1 MLGGMP
7 RVARIVIPDI
17 PYHITQRGNRR
28 EDVFFSDED
37 RLVYLK
43 LLAQYATLHGLDVKA
58 YCLMT
63 NHVHLVAVPATAN
76 ALSGALKPV
85 HLRYTQHVNWTQNV
99 SGRLWQGRFFSCA
112 LDDAHFLQAVRYV
125 ERNPVRAGLVA
136 HAEDYPW
143 SSAAAHCGLR
153 VDALVSKAPGPARD
167 IGDWKTWL
175 REPDD
180 ETANEALRRNTRTGR
195 PLGGESFLNLLE
207 HLLGHTVRPRKAGRP
222 AKNKPKET
230 KYG

>member
-1 MLGGMP
+1 MP

-37 RLVYLK
+37 RQVYLT
-43 LLAQYATLHGLDVKA
+43 LLAQYAVLHRMEVKA
-58 YCLMT
+58 YCLMS

-76 ALSGALKPV
+76 ALCGALKPV
-85 HLRYTQHVNWTQNV
+85 HLRYTQHVNWSQKV

-112 LDDAHFLQAVRYV
+112 LDDAHFLRAVRYV

-136 HAEDYPW
+136 HAEDYAW

-153 VDALVSKAPGPARD
+153 TDPLVSEAPEFASQ
-167 IGDWKTWL
+167 IGDWKAWL

-180 ETANEALRRNTRTGR
+180 EVMNEALRHNTRTGR
-195 PLGGESFLNLLE
+195 PLGGEHFLNLLE
-207 HLLGHTVRPRKAGRP
+207 NVLGHTVRPRKAGRP
-222 AKNKPKET
+222 PKIKPKET
-230 KYG
+230 ADG